1 MSTLSL
7 TPLLA
12 LSLVVVAGTWLLIP
26 ADPAKERRPIQFTL
40 RTLFYSMTIAAIL
53 TFLAVRSLQ
62 LAMLTAVGI
71 AYAIL
76 LVLLLVRYDRMGGS
90 LLNRAAILAYILVPW
105 VLMLVVGRWLLER

>member
-1 MSTLSL
+1 MSYLSI

-12 LSLVVVAGTWLLIP
+12 LSLVVVAGTWLLVP
-26 ADPAKERRPIQFTL
+26 ADPAKERRPIQFSL

-62 LAMLTAVGI
+62 LAMFAALCI

-76 LVLLLVRYDRMGGS
+76 LVILLVRYDQMASS
-90 LLNRAAILAYILVPW
+90 LLNRAAIWPTSSFC
-105 VLMLVVGRWLLER
+105 GS